1 MFGRS
6 SLFKKALTACEKL
19 QARHPQAM
27 VLASIIAQLKYLI
40 DLDAG
45 RTKDRSRLSQIA
57 LGVQAA
63 REIEPLDLKTAELL
77 YEVADAARKM

>member
-6 SLFKKALTACEKL
+6 SLFKKALAACERL
-19 QARHPQAM
+19 QVRFPQDGA
-27 VLASIIAQLKYLI
+27 LTSIIAQLHYLI

-45 RTKDRSRLSQIA
+45 RTKDRSRLTEIV

-63 REIEPLDLKTAELL
+63 REIEPLDLKVAELL
-77 YEVADAARKM
+77 YRVAEAARKM